1 METTTATAGS
11 SITTTNGTGT
21 TISGTT
27 TEERTF
33 TQAELNAIVQ
43 KRLGEQAAKF
53 ENYEEL
59 KAKAQK
65 LDKIEEESKSELQKA
80 TEKADALQKELD
92 GMKKADSVRKIRE
105 EVAKELGVPANLL
118 NGETKEECEA
128 QAKGILSFAKS
139 DGYPSVKDGG
149 ETRNTGS
156 GKTIDQFANWF
167 NELNGGK

>member
-1 METTTATAGS
+1 MEQTEVKTQETQQ
-11 SITTTNGTGT
+11 
-21 TISGTT
+21 

-43 KRLGEQAAKF
+43 KRIAEVAGKY

-59 KAKAQK
+59 KEKALK
-65 LDKIEEESKSELQKA
+65 FDKIEEESKTELQKA
-80 TEKADALQKELD
+80 TDRADALQKELD

-105 EVAKELGVPANLL
+105 EVSKDLGVPAYLL

-128 QAKGILSFAKS
+128 QAKGILSFAKP
-139 DGYPSVKDGG
+139 DAYPAVKDGG
-149 ETRNTGS
+149 EARSTGT
-156 GKTIDQFANWF
+156 GKTRDQFANWF